1 MKSTYQSEQEAFW
14 AGQFGDEYVARN
26 NNLEGIAFRTALFSK
41 IVHHTQGIRSA
52 LEFGSNIGFNILAIR
67 NLIPNCELA
76 AIEINKIAI
85 AELKK
90 IPNLRIFENS
100 ILNCHSSDL
109 GMHDL
114 TFTCGVLIH
123 INPELLPELYTR
135 LYECSRS
142 YILINE
148 YYNQKPVEASYR
160 GHSERLFKRD
170 FAGELLDR
178 YPDLELVDYGFQY
191 HRDHNFPADDMT
203 WFLLKKKHS

>member
-1 MKSTYQSEQEAFW
+1 
-14 AGQFGDEYVARN
+14 
-26 NNLEGIAFRTALFSK
+26 
-41 IVHHTQGIRSA
+41 
-52 LEFGSNIGFNILAIR
+52 
-67 NLIPNCELA
+67 
-76 AIEINKIAI
+76 
-85 AELKK
+85 
-90 IPNLRIFENS
+90 
-100 ILNCHSSDL
+100 
-109 GMHDL
+109 MHDL